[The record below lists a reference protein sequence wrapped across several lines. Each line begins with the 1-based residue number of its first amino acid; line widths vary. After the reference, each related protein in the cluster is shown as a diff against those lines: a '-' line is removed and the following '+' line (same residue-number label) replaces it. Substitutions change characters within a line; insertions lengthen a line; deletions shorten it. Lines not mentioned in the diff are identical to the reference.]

1 MLTRWIL
8 ENFKPIRDR
17 VDLPLA
23 PLTVLAG
30 LNSSGKSSLLQ
41 SILLVAQTLSNQRVD
56 EPLVLNGHFV
66 RLGTFQDA
74 CNDRAKEKRITIGFT
89 LLEGRVKESNGQPA
103 ALEEGVLPAASGM
116 TVDFEGVDKTE
127 AEVAGISA
135 GRVDVRRI
143 EMTVSV
149 RETNQD
155 RKTRGLRT
163 TRLIAE
169 RATPEEEAD
178 ILQGIAE
185 PSLRSLPRP
194 PGQNYLA
201 TVDDQDWLPG
211 AAKGFL
217 GLSHFVPNRYIV
229 RIYGPLASVRQAAL
243 LFLQRLLRPGPVT
256 EDVPMTIRTLLSL
269 YWRIRRGAPEQTT
282 QQLPEDV
289 RHSIHDLAAA
299 LSLPPLKGSTTETL
313 VSWLSEI
320 PQERTADPAIF
331 TRLTDTLMPIE
342 PSELEAILGDA
353 LASPVG
359 VPLKRASQ
367 SILYT
372 FTSTIRYLGP
382 LRAEPHA
389 IQSFSPTGQLDDVG
403 PRGEYAAAVY
413 AANRKHPVRYFDP
426 VTQQIETRP
435 LEAAMDVWLRYLG
448 VADHVGTREAAVPG
462 VSWLVRS
469 APAERE
475 RPLGAVGVGVSQV
488 LPILVSGLLAP
499 EGSIL
504 IMEQPELHLHER
516 PQARL
521 GDFFYGL
528 TRTGKQVL
536 VETHSSVLIGQL
548 RYHMV
553 QRGQEARDAIAI
565 YFVTQDA
572 DGQARFDPIRI
583 SRRGAIE
590 NWPDGFFDESFR
602 QEDRITQEGLRKSAG
617 R

>member
-17 VDLPLA
+17 VDLPIA

-56 EPLVLNGHFV
+56 EPLVLNGPLV
-66 RLGTFQDA
+66 RLGTFQDV
-74 CNDRAKEKRITIGFT
+74 CNDRAAERRITIGFT
-89 LLEGRVKESNGQPA
+89 L
-103 ALEEGVLPAASGM
+103 EGVWEEASGQAM
-116 TVDFEGVDKTE
+116 TPAKDPLATTNRMVVDFEGEPATE
-127 AEVAGISA
+127 AESTGISA
-135 GRVDVRRI
+135 ARVEVRRM
-143 EMTVSV
+143 EMTVSSSS
-149 RETNQD
+149 RPPG
-155 RKTRGLRT
+155 RKHPSPWT
-163 TRLIAE
+163 TRLFAQ
-169 RATPEEEAD
+169 RVTLQEEAEM
-178 ILQGIAE
+178 LRGLAE
-185 PSLRSLPRP
+185 PALRSLPHP
-194 PGQNYLA
+194 PGQGYLA
-201 TVDDQDWLPG
+201 TIGNPDMPATDER
-211 AAKGFL
+211 AFL
-217 GLSHFVPNRYIV
+217 GLSHFVPDRFVV
-229 RIYGPLASVRQAAL
+229 RGRSLLATLRAEVIL
-243 LFLQRLLRPGPVT
+243 LLQRLIGSDARDGQ
-256 EDVPMTIRTLLSL
+256 LLSAIRSLLPL
-269 YWRIRRGAPEQTT
+269 YWLNSPRYAEPMM
-282 QQLPEDV
+282 LPPDDV
-289 RHSIHDLAAA
+289 HNGLQALAADA
-299 LSLPPLKGSTTETL
+299 SLPAFEGSTPEA
-313 VSWLSEI
+313 VVMWLSGL
-320 PQERTADPAIF
+320 PRERMADSALLE
-331 TRLTDTLMPIE
+331 RLTDILMPIN
-342 PSELEAILGDA
+342 PSELEEA
-353 LASPVG
+353 LRDNLNVTFAL
-359 VPLKRASQ
+359 PLTRASQ
-367 SILYT
+367 NILHT

-413 AANRKHPVRYFDP
+413 AANRKHPVRHVDP
-426 VTQQIETRP
+426 ITGQIETRP

-475 RPLGAVGVGVSQV
+475 RPLGAVGVGVSQL

-528 TRTGKQVL
+528 TRVGKQVL
-536 VETHSSVLIGQL
+536 IETHSAVLIGQL

-553 QRGQEARDAIAI
+553 QQGQARDAIAI
-565 YFVTQDA
+565 YFVSQDTE
-572 DGQARFDPIRI
+572 GQARFDPIRI

-602 QEDRITQEGLRKSAG
+602 QEDRITQEGLRHSAA